1 MPLLRR
7 RGFTLVE
14 LMIAILLLGLV
25 STAIYKVL
33 LNNQRTFAAQTQRI
47 DLQQNIR
54 AAATILPGEFRELDA
69 ADGDIVAPMTAT
81 SITIRAMRQMAIL
94 CTAPVL
100 PNNPLTFIVR
110 QSPFFGD
117 RQNFILGDS
126 VLLYYEGNTTL
137 RSDDRWVLGR
147 VTINP
152 PAQNCPDVAPKPG
165 FAVTMQANWL
175 PAGLNAAN
183 TVTSGSPLRGFTTLT
198 YSLWQSPT
206 DNQYY
211 LAQTA
216 NGTTQPMV
224 GPLTGANGL
233 TFLYYDSTG
242 TTQTAIPTVVR
253 MIEIRVR
260 ARTAQVIRQA
270 NDPAL
275 AYKTDSVVVRVALR
289 NNPRCGGVALPAC

>member
-1 MPLLRR
+1 MSLLRR

-14 LMIAILLLGLV
+14 LMVAILLLGIV

-54 AAATILPGEFRELDA
+54 AGATILPGEFRELDA
-69 ADGDIVAPMTAT
+69 ADSDITLMSAT
-81 SITIRAMRQMAIL
+81 SISIRAMRQLAFL

-100 PNNPLTFIVR
+100 PNATLTFTVR
-110 QSPFFGD
+110 QTPLFGD
-117 RQNFILGDS
+117 RQTFTTGDS
-126 VLLYYEGNTTL
+126 VLLYYEGNATL
-137 RSDDRWVLGR
+137 RSDDRWIRGR
-147 VTINP
+147 ITAN
-152 PAQNCPDVAPKPG
+152 ATNQNCPDAAPKPG
-165 FAVTMQANWL
+165 YAVSMAAQW
-175 PAGLNAAN
+175 PAGLNLAN
-183 TVTSGSPLRGFTTLT
+183 TVTNGSPLRGFTPVT

-216 NGTTQPMV
+216 NGSTQPMV

-242 TTQTAIPTVVR
+242 TTQTANQYLVR
-253 MIEIRVR
+253 MIEIRLR

-275 AYKTDSVVVRVALR
+275 AYKTDSIVVRVALR